1 MQLLF
6 IGCEYSGT
14 TTLSRKLDE
23 WLVETIGDQDKGI
36 IDDLPYAKR
45 ASKHLNVSLDVVTI
59 DSHRMANDL
68 ESMVIQLDEPLADPA
83 ALNVLYIRQPLKFIF

>member
-23 WLVETIGDQDKGI
+23 WLVETIGDQGMGYHDHWKIPEISGH
-36 IDDLPYAKR
+36 PPHET
-45 ASKHLNVSLDVVTI
+45 SVTI
-59 DSHRMANDL
+59 L
-68 ESMVIQLDEPLADPA
+68 T
-83 ALNVLYIRQPLKFIF
+83 